1 MIAHIK
7 ALVLPGNEVL
17 NKRQN
22 MSFGLTVESLYLYKF
37 MDESVDYWRTSV
49 RIL

>member
-1 MIAHIK
+1 MIAHK
-7 ALVLPGNEVL
+7 MALLLPGNEVL
-17 NKRQN
+17 YKRQK

-37 MDESVDYWRTSV
+37 MDENVDYWRTSV